1 MVILLG
7 LNFIMDCTN
16 IKKRV
21 DRKMSLDTLIKNC
34 NFDDSDMDNLICLL
48 NEEDIEEF
56 YE

>member
-1 MVILLG
+1 
-7 LNFIMDCTN
+7 
-16 IKKRV
+16 
-21 DRKMSLDTLIKNC
+21 MSLDTLIKNC